1 MIVKLLTKHHLQF
14 LSLNGAAEARLSLHM
29 SKCHIVGNLMPR
41 LNLYFQGPLIVC
53 LTEMLRMMD
62 DNNYDSLLV
71 VRRGSEL
78 KVSGNY

>member
-1 MIVKLLTKHHLQF
+1 MFDKVYQFDMITH
-14 LSLNGAAEARLSLHM
+14 
-29 SKCHIVGNLMPR
+29 
-41 LNLYFQGPLIVC
+41 NLYFQGPLIVC

-78 KVSGNY
+78 KVSGNCC